1 MWGLIPIV
9 IPGTLARTAGSKLM
23 RSISNDF
30 AVPDPPTEDDIRR
43 VWHADRCVNDR
54 SAVVYMQRIKLY
66 RAWCNDQDLLER
78 DELTLEAVSRF
89 IACYAHRRHLDPR
102 SLHIFQSALRSLA
115 RVYHLMGL
123 NPPAWR
129 ALRPA
134 KRPATPLL
142 EEYSDHLLRHR
153 GNPDVTVHK
162 KLGHVAILQDH
173 LTHAGRDWRSMRLP
187 DIDVFLVAC
196 AQRYARS
203 TVSDMACS
211 VRCFS
216 RFLHSSGRIPVDL
229 SEGVIAPIQP
239 RHERP
244 LRALAWDDVQR
255 LLQAVNTSS
264 ARGLRDYAVL
274 LMMSTYGL
282 GAGEVT
288 RLQFRDIDWTAG
300 TLSILRPKTGVAFTL
315 PLLPAIAKAL
325 ADYLRNGRPAETP
338 TRHVFVQLK
347 VPFTPFDASS
357 AIRHI
362 IIKHAKAAGIEA
374 SYLGSHVLRHSNA
387 ARQID
392 LGTRP
397 DVLSELLGHRDPES
411 ISAYVRIATQ
421 SLREISLPVPI

>member
-1 MWGLIPIV
+1 
-9 IPGTLARTAGSKLM
+9 
-23 RSISNDF
+23 
-30 AVPDPPTEDDIRR
+30 
-43 VWHADRCVNDR
+43 
-54 SAVVYMQRIKLY
+54 
-66 RAWCNDQDLLER
+66 
-78 DELTLEAVSRF
+78 
-89 IACYAHRRHLDPR
+89 
-102 SLHIFQSALRSLA
+102 
-115 RVYHLMGL
+115 
-123 NPPAWR
+123 
-129 ALRPA
+129 
-134 KRPATPLL
+134 
-142 EEYSDHLLRHR
+142 
-153 GNPDVTVHK
+153 
-162 KLGHVAILQDH
+162 
-173 LTHAGRDWRSMRLP
+173 MRLP

-196 AQRYARS
+196 TQRYARS
-203 TVSDMACS
+203 TVSDIACS

-357 AIRHI
+357 AT
-362 IIKHAKAAGIEA
+362 A
-374 SYLGSHVLRHSNA
+374 
-387 ARQID
+387 
-392 LGTRP
+392 
-397 DVLSELLGHRDPES
+397 
-411 ISAYVRIATQ
+411 
-421 SLREISLPVPI
+421 